1 MYNILCK
8 TVILCGKID
17 LNQSFI
23 RVMKHSKHCIGHKFK
38 ENIASQAIHPHSS
51 QWKQSIS
58 EVARAMTKFS
68 YMM

>member
-1 MYNILCK
+1 MYNVLCK

-23 RVMKHSKHCIGHKFK
+23 HVMKHSKQCFGHKLK

-51 QWKQSIS
+51 HWKWSIS
-58 EVARAMTKFS
+58 EAVREMTKFS